1 VNVSVS
7 AFLSPGRKRLLRAL
21 VVGCAA
27 LAVFAAPAAA
37 APPPCWKTLLND
49 WYDGHIDHT
58 YPIPCYHQAI
68 SHLPRDVQ
76 NYSSA
81 KDDILRAL
89 QAAITKT
96 TTTTSGGTTATTGT
110 TTTTTT
116 TTPKHKRSPISNAI
130 RKLTPGGVGA
140 FPLPLLILG
149 LLALLLVAAGIA
161 GMVWRRIQGRRGA
174 T

>member
-1 VNVSVS
+1 VS
-7 AFLSPGRKRLLRAL
+7 ASLSPGRKQLARAF
-21 VVGCAA
+21 VVACAV

-58 YPIPCYHQAI
+58 YPLPCYHQAI
-68 SHLPRDVQ
+68 AHLPRDVQ

-89 QAAITKT
+89 ATAIADSKPKPT
-96 TTTTSGGTTATTGT
+96 TTTTGQSSTPT

-116 TTPKHKRSPISNAI
+116 TTPKPHKRSPISNAI
-130 RKLTPGGVGA
+130 RKLTPGGADA

-149 LLALLLVAAGIA
+149 LLALLLIAAGIA
-161 GMVWRRIQGRRGA
+161 GMVWRRFQGRRG
-174 T
+174 TT